1 MMAVHLYKLKFN
13 AFICTFTLVLNAC
26 SSTEQLD
33 SLSGQEQ
40 ADKKQAIETVIEEW
54 QESKPS
60 IKRLVAM
67 EGDLNTLIDE
77 LSVLS
82 SIADQVDEPITNKV
96 EPLSTKGNDKVTLTS
111 NSNSNPNSNSNSNSI
126 SMANKGKVDEKPDL
140 PETSMTNMIHNK
152 QQNPKVGRES
162 DNSLVNATSNVP
174 NKDIK
179 TVSVGESPERHEF
192 KEPETKQNEKIN
204 KLFSSA
210 IHLATFTTLQQSKQ
224 AWLRLNGRFSHH
236 FKGKKPMVNN
246 LNKDGIKLYR
256 LQVGPY
262 SIANAEQLCGR
273 LNEQNQ
279 HCMVVE
285 NEGRHL

>member
-1 MMAVHLYKLKFN
+1 MVVDLYKLKLN
-13 AFICTFTLVLNAC
+13 TFICSFALVLSAC
-26 SSTEQLD
+26 TSTGQLD
-33 SLSGQEQ
+33 PLSEQEQ

-82 SIADQVDEPITNKV
+82 SISDQVDEPVTNKV
-96 EPLSTKGNDKVTLTS
+96 ETISPQNKGKDKVTEASSSVAMS
-111 NSNSNPNSNSNSNSI
+111 NKN
-126 SMANKGKVDEKPDL
+126 KVDEKPEPL
-140 PETSMTNMIHNK
+140 ATNVTNNQDK
-152 QQNPKVGRES
+152 KANSKVEAKAS
-162 DNSLVNATSNVP
+162 NHLIDATVNMP
-174 NKDIK
+174 NKSINIASFNEK
-179 TVSVGESPERHEF
+179 AENNQF
-192 KEPETKQNEKIN
+192 KEPEIKQIEKKN
-204 KLFSSA
+204 THFSSA

-262 SIANAEQLCGR
+262 SNVNAEQLCGR
-273 LNEQNQ
+273 LNAQNQ
-279 HCMVVE
+279 HCIVVE
-285 NEGRHL
+285 NEGSYLSDT